1 MNLKLDK
8 TSRPSTTCPSC
19 KKVCMFERLVD
30 EVVVELQP
38 TVIKS
43 EQTGMLV
50 CCVCKTVIFLG
61 E

>member
-19 KKVCMFERLVD
+19 KKVCRFERLVD
-30 EVVVELQP
+30 HVIESLQP
-38 TVIKS
+38 TTTRDD
-43 EQTGMLV
+43 QTGLLV
-50 CCVCKTVIFLG
+50 CSECKTVIFLG